1 MFGAEDMFGAAPA
14 GKRPRPGEDDND
26 NMDGGPSMGWWH
38 KNADLGKIDGLSL
51 LAKTK
56 ELLGKTFMIID
67 DDGNGVIDSKDFS
80 NLSNLPAAMD
90 KWDDLKW
97 ELFSNESTVD
107 PRKFVI
113 GIMNKA
119 FKNPADQTRQLFQA
133 AETGR
138 SYRNLTSMLNTA
150 LNDSIEKTL
159 RDLLCDLL
167 LYTPEVR

>member
-1 MFGAEDMFGAAPA
+1 MGVNRHPFVKDKWDERAYFLVQDVLYEGMDDGHVSGAQKEE
-14 GKRPRPGEDDND
+14 KRPRQGEDD

-38 KNADLGKIDGLSL
+38 KNADLAKIDGLSL

-56 ELLGKTFMIID
+56 EFLGKTFMIID

-80 NLSNLPAAMD
+80 NLSNLTAAMD

-113 GIMNKA
+113 GITNKA
-119 FKNPADQTRQLFQA
+119 FKR
-133 AETGR
+133 
-138 SYRNLTSMLNTA
+138 
-150 LNDSIEKTL
+150 
-159 RDLLCDLL
+159 
-167 LYTPEVR
+167 